1 MKAGRLRHRV
11 DIQKWVADRDTTT
24 GEVAETWITN
34 TTEWADVRP
43 ISGRERME
51 AAQVKADITHAIT
64 IRYKSDLEEKD
75 RIKWGD
81 RVFHIEGII
90 NVDERDREL
99 QILAKEQVD

>member
-1 MKAGRLRHRV
+1 MKAGKLRHRV

-51 AAQVKADITHAIT
+51 AAGQQPLSEMKGLAPGRAEELVAQLRAD
-64 IRYKSDLEEKD
+64 
-75 RIKWGD
+75 
-81 RVFHIEGII
+81 
-90 NVDERDREL
+90 RDAE
-99 QILAKEQVD
+99 